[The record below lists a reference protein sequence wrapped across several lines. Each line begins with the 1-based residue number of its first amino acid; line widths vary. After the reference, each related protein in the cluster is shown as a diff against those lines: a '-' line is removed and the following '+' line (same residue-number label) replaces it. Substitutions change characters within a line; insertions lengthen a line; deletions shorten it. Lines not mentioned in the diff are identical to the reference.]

1 MSLEAVS
8 ISTSKYITSVKAK
21 IDDHVYTVRKMG
33 AGTQLDLSR
42 EISNLMKMRTDL
54 MNLEAKMK
62 KTESEEE
69 ADKMLQENMDKME
82 AFGKVTQRIEAIF
95 IDLFDDGE
103 DGKKSAKLVH
113 ALGIDNI
120 QKVYAEI
127 FDKAEGTN
135 DGEK

>member
-1 MSLEAVS
+1 MSLETVS

-21 IDDHVYTVRKMG
+21 IDNHVYTVRKMG

-42 EISNLMKMRTDL
+42 ELSNLMKMRTDL

-62 KTESEEE
+62 KAESEEE

-82 AFGKVTQRIEAIF
+82 AFGKVAQRIESIF

-127 FDKAEGTN
+127 FDKAEETD

>member
-54 MNLEAKMK
+54 MNLQAKMK

-120 QKVYAEI
+120 QRVYAEI

>member
-1 MSLEAVS
+1 MSLETVS

-82 AFGKVTQRIEAIF
+82 AFAKVTQRIEAIF

-127 FDKAEGTN
+127 FDKAEGTD

>member
-1 MSLEAVS
+1 MSLETVS

-21 IDDHVYTVRKMG
+21 IDDHIYTVRKMG

-54 MNLEAKMK
+54 MNLQAKMK

-113 ALGIDNI
+113 ALGIDNV

>member
-1 MSLEAVS
+1 MSLETVS

-54 MNLEAKMK
+54 MNLQAKMK

-103 DGKKSAKLVH
+103 DGKKTAKLVH

-120 QKVYAEI
+120 QRVYAEI
-127 FDKAEGTN
+127 FDKAEETN

>member
-103 DGKKSAKLVH
+103 DGKRSAKLVH

>member
-8 ISTSKYITSVKAK
+8 ISTSKYVTSVKAK
-21 IDDHVYTVRKMG
+21 IDNHVYTVRKMG

-42 EISNLMKMRTDL
+42 ELSNLMRMRTDL

-62 KTESEEE
+62 KAESEEE
-69 ADKMLQENMDKME
+69 ADKMLQENMGKME
-82 AFGKVTQRIEAIF
+82 AFGKVAQRIESIF

-103 DGKKSAKLVH
+103 DGKKSEKLVH
-113 ALGIDNI
+113 MLGIDNI

-127 FDKAEGTN
+127 FDKAEETN

>member
-103 DGKKSAKLVH
+103 DGKRSAKLVH

-127 FDKAEGTN
+127 FDKAEGTD

>member
-1 MSLEAVS
+1 MSLETVS

-42 EISNLMKMRTDL
+42 EISNLMKMRTNL
-54 MNLEAKMK
+54 MNLQAKMK

-95 IDLFDDGE
+95 IGLFDDGE

-120 QKVYAEI
+120 QRVYAEI

>member
-82 AFGKVTQRIEAIF
+82 AFAKVTQRIEAIF

-120 QKVYAEI
+120 QRVYAEI
-127 FDKAEGTN
+127 FDKAEGTD

>member
-21 IDDHVYTVRKMG
+21 IDDHVYIVRKMG

-54 MNLEAKMK
+54 MNLQAKMK

-120 QKVYAEI
+120 QRVYAEI
-127 FDKAEGTN
+127 FDKAEETD

>member
-1 MSLEAVS
+1 MSLETVS

-21 IDDHVYTVRKMG
+21 IDNHVYTVRKMG

-54 MNLEAKMK
+54 MNLQAKMK

-82 AFGKVTQRIEAIF
+82 DFGKVTQRIEAIF

-127 FDKAEGTN
+127 FDKAEETN

>member
-1 MSLEAVS
+1 MSLETVS
-8 ISTSKYITSVKAK
+8 ISTSKYIKSVKAK
-21 IDDHVYTVRKMG
+21 IDDHIYTVRKMG

-54 MNLEAKMK
+54 MNLQAKMK

-113 ALGIDNI
+113 ALGIDNV

>member
-82 AFGKVTQRIEAIF
+82 DFGKVTQRIEAIF

-103 DGKKSAKLVH
+103 DGKRSAKLVH

-120 QKVYAEI
+120 QKVYTEI

-135 DGEK
+135 DSEK

>member
-54 MNLEAKMK
+54 MNLQAKMK

-103 DGKKSAKLVH
+103 DGKRSAKLVH

-120 QKVYAEI
+120 QRVYAEI
-127 FDKAEGTN
+127 FDKAEETN

>member
-1 MSLEAVS
+1 
-8 ISTSKYITSVKAK
+8 
-21 IDDHVYTVRKMG
+21 
-33 AGTQLDLSR
+33 
-42 EISNLMKMRTDL
+42 MKMRTDL

-82 AFGKVTQRIEAIF
+82 DFGKVTQRIEAIF

-127 FDKAEGTN
+127 FDKAEETN

>member
-1 MSLEAVS
+1 MSLETVS
-8 ISTSKYITSVKAK
+8 VSTSKYITSVKAK

-120 QKVYAEI
+120 QRVYAEI

>member
-54 MNLEAKMK
+54 MNLQAKMK

-103 DGKKSAKLVH
+103 DGKRSAKLVH
-113 ALGIDNI
+113 TLGIDNI
-120 QKVYAEI
+120 QRVYAEI
-127 FDKAEGTN
+127 LDKAEGTN

>member
-1 MSLEAVS
+1 MSLEAIS

-103 DGKKSAKLVH
+103 DGKRSAKLVH
-113 ALGIDNI
+113 ALGIDNV
-120 QKVYAEI
+120 QRVYAEI
-127 FDKAEGTN
+127 FDKAEETN

>member
-1 MSLEAVS
+1 MSLETVS

-21 IDDHVYTVRKMG
+21 IDDHIYTVRKMG

-82 AFGKVTQRIEAIF
+82 DFGKVTQRIEAIF

-127 FDKAEGTN
+127 FDKAEETN

>member
-69 ADKMLQENMDKME
+69 ADKMLQENMGKME
-82 AFGKVTQRIEAIF
+82 AFGKVAQRIESIF

-113 ALGIDNI
+113 ALGIDNV

-127 FDKAEGTN
+127 FDKAEETN

>member
-1 MSLEAVS
+1 MSLETVS

-127 FDKAEGTN
+127 FDKAEETN

>member
-1 MSLEAVS
+1 MSLETVS

-120 QKVYAEI
+120 QRVYAEI
-127 FDKAEGTN
+127 FDKAEETN

>member
-21 IDDHVYTVRKMG
+21 IDNHVYTVRKMG

-82 AFGKVTQRIEAIF
+82 AFAKVTQRIESIF

-113 ALGIDNI
+113 ALGIDNV

-127 FDKAEGTN
+127 FDKAEETN

>member
-62 KTESEEE
+62 KTASEEE

-113 ALGIDNI
+113 ALGIDNV
-120 QKVYAEI
+120 QRVYAEI
-127 FDKAEGTN
+127 FDKAEGTD

>member
-54 MNLEAKMK
+54 MNLQAKMK

-103 DGKKSAKLVH
+103 DGKRSAKLVH

-120 QKVYAEI
+120 QRVYAEI
-127 FDKAEGTN
+127 FDKAEETN
-135 DGEK
+135 DSEK

>member
-62 KTESEEE
+62 KTASEEE
-69 ADKMLQENMDKME
+69 ADKMLQDNMDKME
-82 AFGKVTQRIEAIF
+82 AFGKVTQRIESIF

-127 FDKAEGTN
+127 FDKAEETN

>member
-42 EISNLMKMRTDL
+42 ELSNLMRMRTDL
-54 MNLEAKMK
+54 MNLEARMK
-62 KTESEEE
+62 KAESEEE

-82 AFGKVTQRIEAIF
+82 TFGKVAQRIEAIF

-103 DGKKSAKLVH
+103 DGKKSEKLVH
-113 ALGIDNI
+113 ALGIDNV

-127 FDKAEGTN
+127 FDKAEETN

>member
-1 MSLEAVS
+1 MSLETVS

-21 IDDHVYTVRKMG
+21 IDGHVYTVRKMG

-82 AFGKVTQRIEAIF
+82 DFGKVTQRIEAIF

-127 FDKAEGTN
+127 FDKAEETN

>member
-1 MSLEAVS
+1 MSLEAIS

-21 IDDHVYTVRKMG
+21 IDDHVFTVRKMG

-103 DGKKSAKLVH
+103 DGKRSAKLVH

>member
-42 EISNLMKMRTDL
+42 EISNLMRMRTEL
-54 MNLEAKMK
+54 MNLEARMK

-82 AFGKVTQRIEAIF
+82 AFGKVAQRIEAIF

-127 FDKAEGTN
+127 FDKAEGTD

>member
-21 IDDHVYTVRKMG
+21 IDNHVFTVRKMG

-42 EISNLMKMRTDL
+42 EISNLMRMRTDL

-82 AFGKVTQRIEAIF
+82 AFGKVAQRIEAIF

-113 ALGIDNI
+113 ALGIDNV

-127 FDKAEGTN
+127 FDKAEETN

>member
-1 MSLEAVS
+1 MSLETVS

-42 EISNLMKMRTDL
+42 EISNLMKMRTNL
-54 MNLEAKMK
+54 MNLQAKMK

-120 QKVYAEI
+120 QRVYAEI
-127 FDKAEGTN
+127 FNKAEGTN

>member
-54 MNLEAKMK
+54 MNLQAKMK

-103 DGKKSAKLVH
+103 DGKRSAKLVH

-120 QKVYAEI
+120 QRVYAEI

>member
-54 MNLEAKMK
+54 MNLQAKMK

-127 FDKAEGTN
+127 FDKAEGTD